1 MRNDQRDPEAPRSA
15 RSERGSADSR
25 VSRDMRN
32 SESGRGTRHR
42 RDGGVCCD
50 EQMIGAERFPRKGD
64 GEDEY
69 DE

>member
-1 MRNDQRDPEAPRSA
+1 MRKETRRPEAPRTS
-15 RSERGSADSR
+15 RSERGSADSGS
-25 VSRDMRN
+25 SRRQQD
-32 SESGRGTRHR
+32 SPSGSA
-42 RDGGVCCD
+42 VCCD